1 MGRPSVYRVE
11 YATIGYRMTL
21 LGATDKDMAEAFGV
35 SEQTI
40 NGWKSKH
47 PKFFESIKS
56 GKIFADSQVA
66 ESLFRRANGI
76 TRKAVKI
83 FQHEGQSYEHEY
95 EEYFPPDTGAAMAWL
110 KNRRPAQ
117 WRDKPA
123 DLTVNVNNDVKVDLT
138 KPPEEWGL
146 AEIEAELAKRGA
158 LSAINGNGNGNG
170 AAKPKETAKR

>member
-11 YATIGYRMTL
+11 YAIIGYRMTL

-47 PKFFESIKS
+47 PKFLESIKS

-123 DLTVNVNNDVKVDLT
+123 DVTVNVNNDVKVDLT
-138 KPPEEWGL
+138 KPVAEWGPD
-146 AEIEAELAKRGA
+146 ELQAA
-158 LSAINGNGNGNG
+158 LKQMGESLPTPPAVNGH
-170 AAKPKETAKR
+170 KPKVRA